1 MPALQWRPWKSAER
15 RGRDKYVHRANR
27 NNLATARM
35 RLVDSA
41 IPCPCGRIDAKKQPL
56 AYIACCG
63 QYIDDELAA
72 PDAQCLM
79 RSRYSAFV
87 LEKADYL
94 LSTWH
99 SSQRPA
105 SLDFESGVK
114 WLGLQVQ
121 NHTVVDATHSEVT
134 FVARQRDSTGR
145 AIRLHERSHF
155 VCENGFWYYV
165 DGDSL

>member
-1 MPALQWRPWKSAER
+1 MA
-15 RGRDKYVHRANR
+15 YV
-27 NNLATARM
+27 
-35 RLVDSA
+35 
-41 IPCPCGRIDAKKQPL
+41 
-56 AYIACCG
+56 ACCG
-63 QYIDDELAA
+63 EYIEGNLVA
-72 PDAQCLM
+72 PDAQSLM

-87 LEKADYL
+87 LEMADYL

-105 SLDFESGVK
+105 SLEFEAGVK

-155 VCENGFWYYV
+155 VSEKGYWYYV
-165 DGDSL
+165 GGDNL

>member
-1 MPALQWRPWKSAER
+1 MSKL
-15 RGRDKYVHRANR
+15 
-27 NNLATARM
+27 
-35 RLVDSA
+35 
-41 IPCPCGRIDAKKQPL
+41 CPCGRFDAKKQPQ
-56 AYIACCG
+56 AYMACCG
-63 QYIDDELAA
+63 QYLEGELTAT
-72 PDAQCLM
+72 DAESLM

-105 SLDFESGVK
+105 SSEFEPGIK

-121 NHTVVDATHSEVT
+121 NLKVLDAKHAEVT
-134 FVARQRDSTGR
+134 FVARQRDRTGR
-145 AIRLHERSHF
+145 AIRLHERSRF
-155 VCENGFWYYV
+155 VFENGCWYYV

>member
-1 MPALQWRPWKSAER
+1 MRP
-15 RGRDKYVHRANR
+15 VTPVM
-27 NNLATARM
+27 L
-35 RLVDSA
+35 
-41 IPCPCGRIDAKKQPL
+41 CPCGRIDAKNQPL

-63 QYIDDELAA
+63 EYLEGNLVA
-72 PDAQCLM
+72 PDAQSLM

-87 LEKADYL
+87 LEMTDYL

-155 VCENGFWYYV
+155 VSENGYWYYV
-165 DGDSL
+165 DGDNL